1 MWISVNQ
8 LVCLAKPFLFSPLF
22 RLYFIRRIYEYG
34 DKVKLLLGYAELG
47 KIWWILTKW
56 RKQFGGKYNP
66 LCLSTCITKNIV
78 ICEVIFSV
86 EKHIEYTFVLK

>member
-34 DKVKLLLGYAELG
+34 DKVKLLFLLAVNYLV
-47 KIWWILTKW
+47 I
-56 RKQFGGKYNP
+56 P
-66 LCLSTCITKNIV
+66 LAVLHFIA
-78 ICEVIFSV
+78 IFALRQLRNDKV
-86 EKHIEYTFVLK
+86 GQYET